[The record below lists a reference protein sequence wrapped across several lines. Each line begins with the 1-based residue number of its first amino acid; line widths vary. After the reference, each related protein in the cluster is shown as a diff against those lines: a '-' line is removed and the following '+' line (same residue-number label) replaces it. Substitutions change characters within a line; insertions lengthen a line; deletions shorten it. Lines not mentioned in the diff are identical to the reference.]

1 MITANRL
8 SVAALVGLSA
18 VAFALQAS
26 AQNMS
31 KRDAAISACVAQAQA
46 QYPSTGGGDDG
57 QARNRTFAYKA
68 CMTSKGMRP

>member
-8 SVAALVGLSA
+8 FTAALVGLSVA
-18 VAFALQAS
+18 AFASQAS

-31 KRDAAISACVAQAQA
+31 KRDAAIMACIAQAQA
-46 QYPSTGGGDDG
+46 QYPNTGGDDG
-57 QARNRTFAYKA
+57 QGRNRTFAYKA